1 LANPASTERYG
12 RSGLKGKPEGDG
24 MAVVRSATKNEGGRP
39 PVYELSDFGSRLKRR
54 LDQRGWSR
62 NTLSRETGI
71 NASTL
76 WRWMVGK
83 ASPPVDKV
91 VEIASTVGCKPADLI
106 PAKAR

>member
-1 LANPASTERYG
+1 
-12 RSGLKGKPEGDG
+12 
-24 MAVVRSATKNEGGRP
+24 MAAVRQAIKNEGGRP
-39 PVYELSDFGSRLKRR
+39 AIYSLCDFGERLKRR

-76 WRWMVGK
+76 WRWMVGQ
-83 ASPPVDKV
+83 ASPPLDKV
-91 VEIASTVGCKPADLI
+91 VQIASTVGCRPADLI

>member
-1 LANPASTERYG
+1 
-12 RSGLKGKPEGDG
+12 
-24 MAVVRSATKNEGGRP
+24 MAAVRAAAKNEGGRP

-91 VEIASTVGCKPADLI
+91 VEIASTVGCRPADLI